1 MADHDD
7 DDDWKSAEVEQLDAG
22 GAGSASAASTAAGSA
37 PQQQQ
42 IHPSVYKKW
51 ICVYPCYL
59 DPKKQVGEGRKLPL
73 HLLVGCELIA
83 PSLLRSRGG
92 VCVRVLGGCR
102 EFQFFHLTLHLSA
115 GDDPW
120 IQEIAESVARVG
132 FGQRP
137 MVFEQKVGALCSEL
151 HGCCEVV
158 MDPLLL
164 ESCVTLLGF
173 LPQMHPRDWPKR
185 SRFRVSLK
193 DDAGEFVV
201 PGIKSKKALLQAVA
215 QVLPS
220 SPFRQ
225 QRLAQQARQVEME
238 RQQRAAAAAA
248 AAAKPGAAA
257 KSLKDAAKSAGGAA
271 AAATASPAKAAKKKK

>member
-73 HLLVGCELIA
+73 HLLVGC
-83 PSLLRSRGG
+83 
-92 VCVRVLGGCR
+92 
-102 EFQFFHLTLHLSA
+102 
-115 GDDPW
+115 DDPW

-137 MVFEQKVGALCSEL
+137 MVFEQK
-151 HGCCEVV
+151 
-158 MDPLLL
+158 
-164 ESCVTLLGF
+164 
-173 LPQMHPRDWPKR
+173 MHPRDWPKR
-185 SRFRVSLK
+185 SRLRVSLT